1 MNSDLTM
8 RAAVVHAHGDLD
20 QIVIEPAWPRPAPGP
35 GWVLIRVRACSLNYH
50 DIFTRRSMPGIKVPL
65 PIVIGSDIAGEIAG
79 VGEGV
84 SGWKDG
90 DRVLVDPLPVAS
102 GPKGMIGEMYD
113 GGRAEYCV
121 AWAASLVRMPDAVS
135 FEMAASLPLAYATAH
150 RMMVTRGK
158 VKAGDTVLVLG
169 ASGGVGTACV
179 MLAKLAGAKVIAC
192 AGSDDKAAR
201 LKAIGADEVINYRT
215 QNMHEAVHAL
225 VGKPRIDGSGGV
237 QMAVNY
243 TGGNSWQETIRCLQV
258 GGRLLTCGA
267 TAGYDEKIDVRYVWT
282 FELDLMGS
290 NGWRRSDIEALL
302 ELARSGRMTPVIDKV
317 MPLEQTREAERL
329 LEDREVFGK
338 VVIAP

>member
-1 MNSDLTM
+1 MTAATQM
-8 RAAVVHAHGDLD
+8 RAAVVHEHGALSS
-20 QIVIEPAWPRPAPGP
+20 IVIESTWPRPTPRP
-35 GWVLIRVRACSLNYH
+35 GWVQIRVRACSLNYH

-65 PIVIGSDIAGEIAG
+65 PIIIGSDIAGEVIQ

-84 SGWKDG
+84 ESWKPG
-90 DRVLVDPLPVAS
+90 DRVLVDPLPVAG

-113 GGRAEYCV
+113 GGRAEYCL
-121 AWAASLVRMPDAVS
+121 AWAASLVRIPDSVS
-135 FEMAASLPLAYATAH
+135 FEVAASLPLAYATAH
-150 RMMVTRGK
+150 RMMVVRGN
-158 VKAGDTVLVLG
+158 VQPGETVLVLG

-179 MLAKLAGAKVIAC
+179 LLAKLAGARVIAC
-192 AGSDDKAAR
+192 AGSDEKAVR
-201 LKAIGADEVINYRT
+201 LKSIGADEVINYRS
-215 QNMHEAVHAL
+215 QNMLEAVHAL

-267 TAGYDEKIDVRYVWT
+267 TAGYEEKIDVRYVWT

-302 ELARSGRMTPVIDKV
+302 EMAQSGRMMPVIDKV
-317 MPLEQTREAERL
+317 FPLEKTCEAERL

-338 VVIAP
+338 IVITP